1 MKIDFI
7 GLELITFHDMPL
19 LRLSIEYGTHPKFE
33 IDISEFDNST
43 NEYSA
48 KRIIFGELVNICIS
62 ELSSINLSD
71 CEIYSF
77 DYFLQGD
84 LLCGK
89 MILLQGFGEA
99 SCEVEFSCRSVI
111 VDEVID

>member
-19 LRLSIEYGTHPKFE
+19 LRLSIEYGTLPKFE
-33 IDISEFDNST
+33 IDISECDNTT
-43 NEYSA
+43 NKYSD
-48 KRIIFGELVNICIS
+48 KRIIFGELVHISIS
-62 ELSSINLSD
+62 ELSSLNLSD

-77 DYFLQGD
+77 DYFLKGD
-84 LLCGK
+84 LLFGK

-111 VDEVID
+111 INQ